1 MGKPDKDD
9 ADVLLKL
16 YELRREP
23 ELRKAREWF
32 GREYSPEA
40 WEKTKAVFGTGTD
53 EDRYIRMVTSYWD
66 MVAAFVNNGILNE
79 DLFFQ
84 TNGENLFVWN
94 KAKTWVSGRRAATK
108 QPYYL
113 WNLEKL
119 CERHQ
124 AYRENWGKEI
134 SRSTGT

>member
-1 MGKPDKDD
+1 M
-9 ADVLLKL
+9 
-16 YELRREP
+16 
-23 ELRKAREWF
+23 RKARGWF
-32 GREYSPEA
+32 GRDYVPAA
-40 WEKTKAVFGTGTD
+40 WDETQKIFGTGSD
-53 EDRYIRMVTSYWD
+53 EDRYVRMVTSYWD

-124 AYRENWGKEI
+124 AYRENWAREI
-134 SRSTGT
+134 SGSAGTGS